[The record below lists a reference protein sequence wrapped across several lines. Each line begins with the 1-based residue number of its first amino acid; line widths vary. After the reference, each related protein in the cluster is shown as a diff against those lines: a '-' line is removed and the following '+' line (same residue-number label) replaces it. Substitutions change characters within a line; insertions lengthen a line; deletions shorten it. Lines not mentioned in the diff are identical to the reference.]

1 MQNKE
6 EHFIPIG
13 RDKLLECLPEFD
25 KCSEPDRKQLIQ
37 LFDLLSSTLH
47 AQYHSEQIR
56 IQRLY
61 QPLDPDSVLIF
72 KEDANKDS
80 SEVFR
85 QVKEIL
91 RNANY
96 RKLPAGELETAVENA
111 TALGLRMKVN
121 FSLFEELHVYGRGD
135 ETETWTKKSWWKLFK
150 EDKFDVKV
158 FQRLIIAFRLKEHE
172 ELPKGQSSSFVYLKS
187 FKGIPHSD
195 LHTLLPGTQVKMSL
209 FDRGKIIIPALSGLV
224 MSVVKIVR
232 LVVAVT
238 IFATLA
244 QFIKYWVIPAAV
256 IYYIIKGFLSYKKT
270 KDKYQLNL
278 TKHLYFQNLDNNSG
292 VLLRILNEAELQ
304 DYREMV
310 IAYYVL
316 WRFGNTGM
324 RSEKIGEIAEK
335 QLLETIN
342 QKIDFEV
349 DDALENLESFKLIYK
364 EEDLWFPLTANDS
377 MNELNKGL
385 RKSTP
390 FRPPPLRPKGGFKA
404 LQPKENS

>member
-1 MQNKE
+1 MQNKG

-25 KCSEPDRKQLIQ
+25 KCSESDRAQLIQ
-37 LFDLLSSTLH
+37 LFDLLSSGLH
-47 AQYHSEQIR
+47 AQYHSEQIS

-96 RKLPAGELETAVENA
+96 RKLPTGELETAVENA
-111 TALGLRMKVN
+111 TALGLRLKVD

-135 ETETWTKKSWWKLFK
+135 GTETWIKKSWWKLFK
-150 EDKFDVKV
+150 EEKFDVKV

-172 ELPKGQSSSFVYLKS
+172 DLPKGQSSSFVYLKS

-195 LHTLLPGTQVKMSL
+195 LHTLLPGTQIKMSL
-209 FDRGKIIIPALSGLV
+209 LDRGKIIIPALSGLV

-278 TKHLYFQNLDNNSG
+278 TRHLYFQNLDNNSG

-316 WRFGNTGM
+316 WRYGNAGM
-324 RSEKIGEIAEK
+324 KSEKIDEIAENK
-335 QLLETIN
+335 LLETIN
-342 QKIDFEV
+342 MKIDFEV
-349 DDALENLESFKLIYK
+349 DDALKKLESIKLIHK
-364 EEDLWFPLTANDS
+364 EKDLWFPLSADDS
-377 MNELNKGL
+377 INELNKGL
-385 RKSTP
+385 SK
-390 FRPPPLRPKGGFKA
+390 
-404 LQPKENS
+404 